1 MKAVYVIIAGLT
13 LLVTA
18 CSSTPAPGAFTT
30 YKWTPNTDPNAA
42 RAYSSF
48 LIGRY
53 AALTNDPR
61 EAARRYAEAVAREP
75 GDADLVER
83 AVFAALL
90 SGEMDAAADIAR
102 ASGDEV
108 ISRAALPR
116 LALAVE
122 ALIDEDGKQA
132 RKILAKGDYTLF
144 NDLVNRGLL
153 AWALYAEKGPSTALK
168 VIAPPEGAVG
178 LERGISSFTRAL
190 IEHVSEDDE
199 AALKTLE
206 TMWEEGARFAAAA
219 ELQARLMARG
229 GRTQDA
235 LNLLVEFRS
244 DIGDN
249 PAIEALHDEI
259 LAGKTPALNRL
270 SLREGA
276 ALSMY
281 APAALLAAQTQGDVS
296 GVYFSL
302 ALALDP
308 NLHAARTLWA
318 NALDEANRRE
328 DAINVLKQVPDTSP
342 FYVSAR
348 GQLAWALRRENRNDE
363 ALRVADQA
371 VKHHPH
377 RDLKIQ
383 LGDLFRSLERHGE
396 AGYLFDQI
404 IKDDEAEGRGV
415 DWRVLYARGAAR
427 ERMGRWPEAEA
438 DLLAALEIA
447 PNDPSLLNYLGY
459 SWIDRGINMDKGFE
473 LIRKAVSLRP
483 NSGMIVDSLGWAHY
497 KRGEYEEAVRYL
509 ERAVELQ
516 PGDPVLND
524 HLGDAYWKVGRR
536 LEAGFQWRR
545 SLSLEPNAN
554 DAEKTRAK
562 LDNGLPEA
570 TGARIASNLH

>member
-1 MKAVYVIIAGLT
+1 M
-13 LLVTA
+13 
-18 CSSTPAPGAFTT
+18 
-30 YKWTPNTDPNAA
+30 
-42 RAYSSF
+42 
-48 LIGRY
+48 
-53 AALTNDPR
+53 
-61 EAARRYAEAVAREP
+61 
-75 GDADLVER
+75 
-83 AVFAALL
+83 
-90 SGEMDAAADIAR
+90 
-102 ASGDEV
+102 
-108 ISRAALPR
+108 
-116 LALAVE
+116 
-122 ALIDEDGKQA
+122 
-132 RKILAKGDYTLF
+132 
-144 NDLVNRGLL
+144 
-153 AWALYAEKGPSTALK
+153 
-168 VIAPPEGAVG
+168 PPPDRAVG

-190 IEHVSEDDE
+190 IEHVSEDDD
-199 AALKTLE
+199 AALATLE

-219 ELQARLMARG
+219 ELQARLTARQ

-259 LAGKTPALNRL
+259 LAGKTPALERL
-270 SLREGA
+270 TFRQGA

-308 NLHAARTLWA
+308 KLHTARTLWA
-318 NALDEANRRE
+318 DALDEAGRRDE
-328 DAINVLKQVPDTSP
+328 AIKVLKQVPDTSP

-348 GQLAWALRRENRNDE
+348 GQLAWALRREDRNDE
-363 ALRVADQA
+363 ALQVAGQA
-371 VKHHPH
+371 VRHRPH

-383 LGDLFRSLERHGE
+383 LGDLFRSLDRHGE

-404 IKDDEAEGRGV
+404 IEEDEAEGRAV

-438 DLLAALEIA
+438 DLLAALELA
-447 PNDPSLLNYLGY
+447 PNDASLLNYLGY
-459 SWIDRGINMDKGFE
+459 SWIDRGINLEKGFE
-473 LIRKAVSLRP
+473 LIRKAVSLHP
-483 NSGMIVDSLGWAHY
+483 HSGMIVDSLGWAHY

-509 ERAVELQ
+509 ERAVELE

-545 SLSLEPNAN
+545 SLSLKPDES
-554 DAEKTRAK
+554 DAKKTQAK
-562 LDNGLPEA
+562 LDNGLPDEA
-570 TGARIASNLH
+570 GARLASNLH